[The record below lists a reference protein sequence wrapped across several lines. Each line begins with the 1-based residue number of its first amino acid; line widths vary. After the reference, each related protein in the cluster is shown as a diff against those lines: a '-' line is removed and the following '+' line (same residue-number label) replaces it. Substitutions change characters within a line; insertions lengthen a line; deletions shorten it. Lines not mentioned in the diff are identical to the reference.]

1 MLSRAFLK
9 EELGLDEEQIT
20 ELFKRLNSDGL
31 SSKRAKELNGE
42 LEEAKAKLEESQEQL
57 EQVLRSLKE
66 ESDSNDKLKEQV
78 TSLAEQV
85 AQANKEK
92 EKVEIDCIKKS
103 ILFSYK
109 LDPALSKYIR
119 GTTPEEIEDDIN
131 KVMACINSQKN
142 FLIF

>member
-1 MLSRAFLK
+1 MLGRAFLK

-20 ELFKRLNSDGL
+20 KLFKRLDPDNLNS
-31 SSKRAKELNGE
+31 KKAKELTEE
-42 LEEAKAKLEESQEQL
+42 LEETKAKLEESQEQL

-78 TSLAEQV
+78 TSLTEQV

-92 EKVEIDCIKKS
+92 EKIEIDCIKKS
-103 ILFSYK
+103 ILVSYK

-119 GTTPEEIEDDIN
+119 GTTPEEIESDIN
-131 KVMACINSQKN
+131 KVMACINS
-142 FLIF
+142 

>member
-1 MLSRAFLK
+1 MLGRAFLK

-20 ELFKRLNSDGL
+20 KLFKQLNSDGL

-42 LEEAKAKLEESQEQL
+42 LEETKAKLEESQEQL

-78 TSLAEQV
+78 TSLTEQV
-85 AQANKEK
+85 AQANKEN
-92 EKVEIDCIKKS
+92 EKIKIDCMKKS

-119 GTTPEEIEDDIN
+119 GTTPEEIENDIN
-131 KVMACINSQKN
+131 KVMDM
-142 FLIF
+142 F

>member
-1 MLSRAFLK
+1 MLGRAFLK

-20 ELFKRLNSDGL
+20 ELFKRLNSDSL
-31 SSKRAKELNGE
+31 NSKRTKELSRE
-42 LEEAKAKLEESQEQL
+42 LEETKAKLEESQEQL
-57 EQVLRSLKE
+57 ERVLQSLKE

-85 AQANKEK
+85 AQANKEN
-92 EKVEIDCIKKS
+92 EKIKIDCMKKS

-119 GTTPEEIEDDIN
+119 GTTPEEIEKDIN
-131 KVMACINSQKN
+131 KVMACINS
-142 FLIF
+142 

>member
-1 MLSRAFLK
+1 MLGRAFLK
-9 EELGLDEEQIT
+9 EELGLDEERIT

-31 SSKRAKELNGE
+31 SSKRAKELSRE
-42 LEEAKAKLEESQEQL
+42 LEETKAKLEESQEQL
-57 EQVLRSLKE
+57 ERVLRSLKE

-85 AQANKEK
+85 AQANREK
-92 EKVEIDCIKKS
+92 EKFKIDCIKKS

-119 GTTPEEIEDDIN
+119 GTTPEEIEKDIN
-131 KVMACINSQKN
+131 KVMTCIN
-142 FLIF
+142 L

>member
-142 FLIF
+142 F

>member
-1 MLSRAFLK
+1 MLGRAFLK

-20 ELFKRLNSDGL
+20 KLFKRLDPDNL
-31 SSKRAKELNGE
+31 NSKRAKELTEE
-42 LEEAKAKLEESQEQL
+42 LEETKAKLEESQEQL
-57 EQVLRSLKE
+57 ERVLHSLKE

-85 AQANKEK
+85 AQANKEN
-92 EKVEIDCIKKS
+92 EKIKIDCMKKS
-103 ILFSYK
+103 ILASYK

-131 KVMACINSQKN
+131 KVMACINS
-142 FLIF
+142 

>member
-1 MLSRAFLK
+1 MLGRAFLK

-20 ELFKRLNSDGL
+20 KLFKQLNSDTL
-31 SSKRAKELNGE
+31 SSKRTKELTEE
-42 LEEAKAKLEESQEQL
+42 LEETKAKLEESQEQL
-57 EQVLRSLKE
+57 ERVLQSLKE

-85 AQANKEK
+85 AQANKEN
-92 EKVEIDCIKKS
+92 EKIKIDCMKKS

-119 GTTPEEIEDDIN
+119 GTTPEEIESDIN
-131 KVMACINSQKN
+131 KVMACINS
-142 FLIF
+142 

>member
-1 MLSRAFLK
+1 MLGKAFLK

-20 ELFKRLNSDGL
+20 KLFKRLDPDNL
-31 SSKRAKELNGE
+31 NSKRTKELTEE
-42 LEEAKAKLEESQEQL
+42 LEETKAKLEESQEQL

-66 ESDSNDKLKEQV
+66 ESDLNNKLKEQV

-85 AQANKEK
+85 AQADKENEKNK
-92 EKVEIDCIKKS
+92 IDCMKKS
-103 ILFSYK
+103 ILVSYK

-131 KVMACINSQKN
+131 KVMDM
-142 FLIF
+142 F

>member
-1 MLSRAFLK
+1 MLGKAFLK

-20 ELFKRLNSDGL
+20 KLFKQLNSDTL
-31 SSKRAKELNGE
+31 SSKRTKELTEE
-42 LEEAKAKLEESQEQL
+42 LEETKAKLEESQEQL

-85 AQANKEK
+85 AQADKENEKNK
-92 EKVEIDCIKKS
+92 IDCMKKS
-103 ILFSYK
+103 ILVSYK

-131 KVMACINSQKN
+131 KVMDM
-142 FLIF
+142 F

>member
-1 MLSRAFLK
+1 MLGRAFLK

-20 ELFKRLNSDGL
+20 ELFKRLDPDNL
-31 SSKRAKELNGE
+31 NSKRAKELSGE
-42 LEEAKAKLEESQEQL
+42 LEETKAKLEESQEQL

-85 AQANKEK
+85 AQANKEN
-92 EKVEIDCIKKS
+92 EKIKIDCMKKS
-103 ILFSYK
+103 ILVSYK
-109 LDPALSKYIR
+109 LDPTLSKYIR

-131 KVMACINSQKN
+131 KVMAM
-142 FLIF
+142 F

>member
-131 KVMACINSQKN
+131 KVMACINS
-142 FLIF
+142 

>member
-20 ELFKRLNSDGL
+20 KLFKQLNSDSL
-31 SSKRAKELNGE
+31 NSKRAKELNGE
-42 LEEAKAKLEESQEQL
+42 LEETKAKLEESQEQL

-78 TSLAEQV
+78 TSLTEQV
-85 AQANKEK
+85 AQANKEN
-92 EKVEIDCIKKS
+92 EKIKIDCMKKT

-119 GTTPEEIEDDIN
+119 GTTPEEIENDIN
-131 KVMACINSQKN
+131 KVMDM
-142 FLIF
+142 F

>member
-1 MLSRAFLK
+1 MLGRAFLK

-20 ELFKRLNSDGL
+20 ELFKRLNSDSL
-31 SSKRAKELNGE
+31 KSKRTKELSRE
-42 LEEAKAKLEESQEQL
+42 LEETKAKLEESQEQL
-57 EQVLRSLKE
+57 ERVLQSLKE

-85 AQANKEK
+85 AQANKEN
-92 EKVEIDCIKKS
+92 EKIKIDCMKKS

-119 GTTPEEIEDDIN
+119 GTTPEEIEKDIN
-131 KVMACINSQKN
+131 KVMTCINS
-142 FLIF
+142 

>member
-1 MLSRAFLK
+1 MLGRAFLK

-20 ELFKRLNSDGL
+20 KLFKRLDPDNL
-31 SSKRAKELNGE
+31 NSKRAKELTEE
-42 LEEAKAKLEESQEQL
+42 LEETKAKLEESQEQL

-78 TSLAEQV
+78 TSLTEQV
-85 AQANKEK
+85 AQANKEN
-92 EKVEIDCIKKS
+92 EKIKIDCIKKL

-119 GTTPEEIEDDIN
+119 GTTPEEIEKDIN
-131 KVMACINSQKN
+131 KVMACINS
-142 FLIF
+142 